1 MHIKVTPKALWTP
14 GWYEL
19 DQSLIV
25 GQRQRFWF
33 FAKPPVDD
41 NQPVVDYVF
50 FNQMAASAN
59 SQIRYAKVLDI
70 EHPELG
76 PLQRVDTEGLDYIF
90 YPVDGTEFV
99 VNAEENPGL
108 IYGEEELVIDDWS
121 VIVTLADVSSPL
133 AEVC

>member
-50 FNQMAASAN
+50 FNQMAVSAN